1 MGAAQVVVNPPGP
14 AQEPGGRQ
22 TAPDNAG
29 AAADGQYR
37 AIMVRPTL
45 RHVFAAGFMG
55 LALAA
60 CSPSVDTRGNLAD
73 KDRLQQIQP
82 GVSTRDDV
90 AAVLGTPSTMG
101 TFDPNTWYYIGA
113 RTEKTAFFRPD
124 TVERK
129 IVVVKFDEAGTVA
142 DVHQLDQNAGQ
153 EVELVERTTPTA
165 GRDLN
170 FIEQMLGNVGRF
182 SGGNGGFRQPGVPRR

>member
-14 AQEPGGRQ
+14 GQEPGGRQ

-73 KDRLQQIQP
+73 KDRLQQITP

-129 IVVVKFDEAGTVA
+129 VVVVKFDEAGTVA
-142 DVHQLDQNAGQ
+142 DVHQLDQSAGK